1 MRLFGK
7 KKNVKIHTA
16 QDLNCISLSCNHMN
30 YNYCYSF
37 FAEKKNEV
45 WLFSAKSYVESQDRT
60 IELEKEII
68 DSTHVEQMYKIIKEN
83 GLITYIENYKE
94 PKQKAKIFLSD
105 ATEYYFGMGFNDGFS
120 KKAGSLSVNDNL
132 ECFFFEL
139 VQQYCGK
146 A

>member
-1 MRLFGK
+1 
-7 KKNVKIHTA
+7 
-16 QDLNCISLSCNHMN
+16 MN

-60 IELEKEII
+60 IELEEKII

-105 ATEYYFGMGFNDGFS
+105 ATEYYLGMGFNDFRLMTIWS
-120 KKAGSLSVNDNL
+120 AFSLSLYSSTAARRDMRRL
-132 ECFFFEL
+132 L
-139 VQQYCGK
+139 LL
-146 A
+146 AI